1 MQACLIFLKCFKEL
15 DPSKYSTKQ
24 PLTKSREELEEICED
39 VLEEECA
46 LQDQEVCQQVGA
58 GSGRQCDK
66 DKDNDKEHEKNALF
80 KIGEGANR
88 LIRPACGR
96 GGDVCS

>member
-1 MQACLIFLKCFKEL
+1 MQACSIFLKCFKKLEQ
-15 DPSKYSTKQ
+15 SKKTS
-24 PLTKSREELEEICED
+24 TKSREELEEICED

-66 DKDNDKEHEKNALF
+66 DKDKEQEKNALF

>member
-1 MQACLIFLKCFKEL
+1 MFDILEMFQKAF
-15 DPSKYSTKQ
+15 DPSKYSTKK
-24 PLTKSREELEEICED
+24 KSREELEEICED

-58 GSGRQCDK
+58 GSGRQCEKDKGK

-88 LIRPACGR
+88 LIRTACGR